1 MSETSPT
8 QPPLLPPSVEPALPP
23 GDPSPEP
30 SGQVPPSPP
39 VPQPAEPEPVLPQL
53 DSEDVRARAVSRE
66 ASATPPTSSS
76 HSTRWVALSVVALL
90 ALLMAWQVASDRWVP
105 YTARG
110 AAAGYIAQLTP
121 RVAGQ
126 VTQVTVQDGA
136 LVEAG
141 QPLAELDPTSF
152 DLAVRQ
158 AEVGLSRALQSNRAS
173 ATGIV
178 AAQAGVT
185 AARSQRENVQANTA
199 RTLQLVNRGFLSPV
213 KADDARAEQRNADSQ
228 LQKAQAELERAMITT
243 GARDDTNP
251 ELRTAQLQLEQ
262 AQLNRQFATLVA
274 PTRGVVT
281 NLRLAIGQYVAPGT
295 PAMTFIDARGAWITV
310 DLRENQLGN
319 VRTGDRVGVIFDA
332 VPGRIFEGR
341 VQSIAWGIDVGR
353 ASGGGLLQNLPEG
366 QWFEPAR
373 RIPVHVEL
381 DGGLDHWP
389 RAARI
394 GGKASA
400 VVYANGESGLLAS
413 IAGAMLWL
421 RAWLSYLY

>member
-1 MSETSPT
+1 MN
-8 QPPLLPPSVEPALPP
+8 
-23 GDPSPEP
+23 DPSPPQTPLQEALTTPTAAPEKPTPAPLPAVEP
-30 SGQVPPSPP
+30 SQAPPEVVNP
-39 VPQPAEPEPVLPQL
+39 
-53 DSEDVRARAVSRE
+53 DVRVSDA
-66 ASATPPTSSS
+66 ASALTPPPAPSSIS
-76 HSTRWVALSVVALL
+76 KSNSNSNSTTFVALGVVVGLG
-90 ALLMAWQVASDRWVP
+90 LLMAWQVASDRWVP

-110 AAAGYIAQLTP
+110 AVSGYIAQLTP
-121 RVAGQ
+121 RVSGQ
-126 VTQVTVQDGA
+126 VTQVKVQDGA

-141 QPLAELDPTSF
+141 QPLAQLDPTSF
-152 DLAVRQ
+152 DLAIRQ
-158 AEVGLSRALQSNRAS
+158 AEAGIARALQSNRAS

-185 AARSQRENVQANTA
+185 AARSQRENVQANAA
-199 RTLQLVNRGFLSPV
+199 RTLQLVSRGFLSSV

-228 LQKAQAELERAMITT
+228 LQKAQAELERALITT

-251 ELRTAQLQLEQ
+251 EVRSAQLQLEQ
-262 AQLNRQFATLVA
+262 AQLNRQFATLTA

-319 VRTGDRVGVIFDA
+319 VRSGDRVGVVFDA
-332 VPGRIFEGR
+332 VPGQVFEGR
-341 VQSIAWGIDVGR
+341 VQSMAWGIDVGR

-381 DGGLDHWP
+381 EGGLDNWP
-389 RAARI
+389 RAVRI

-400 VVYANGESGLLAS
+400 VVYANGENGLLAS
-413 IAGAMLWL
+413 LAGAMLRI

>member
-1 MSETSPT
+1 MNDKPTAETV
-8 QPPLLPPSVEPALPP
+8 LPPTADSAPQAQ
-23 GDPSPEP
+23 SHTPESAP
-30 SGQVPPSPP
+30 PP
-39 VPQPAEPEPVLPQL
+39 VPPPQAPPLPKPAVQDAAAKAL
-53 DSEDVRARAVSRE
+53 DARANDSSLE
-66 ASATPPTSSS
+66 TAPPAQPISS
-76 HSTRWVALSVVALL
+76 TKRVALGVLVLL
-90 ALLMAWQVASDRWVP
+90 CLLMAWQVASDRWIP

-110 AAAGYIAQLTP
+110 AVAGYIAQLTP

-126 VTQVTVQDGA
+126 VVDVAVQDGV

-141 QPLAELDPTSF
+141 QPLAQLDPTSF

-158 AEVGLSRALQSNRAS
+158 AEAGLSRALQSNRAS

-185 AARSQRENVQANTA
+185 AAQSQRENVQANTA
-199 RTLQLVNRGFLSPV
+199 RTLQLVGRGFLSDV
-213 KADDARAEQRNADSQ
+213 KADDARASQRTADSQ
-228 LQKAQAELERAMITT
+228 LQKAQAELERALITT
-243 GARDDTNP
+243 GGRGDVNP
-251 ELRTAQLQLEQ
+251 EVRAAQLQLEQ
-262 AQLNRQFATLVA
+262 AQLNRRFATLTA

-281 NLRLAIGQYVAPGT
+281 NLRMAIGQYVAPGT
-295 PAMTFIDARGAWITV
+295 PAMTFIDARGAWITI

-319 VRTGDRVGVIFDA
+319 VRIGDLVGVVFDA
-332 VPGRIFEGR
+332 APGQVFDGK

-353 ASGGGLLQNLPEG
+353 ASSGGLLQNLPEG

-381 DGGLDHWP
+381 DGGLDNWP

-400 VVYANGESGLLAS
+400 VVYANGQGGVLAWF
-413 IAGAMLWL
+413 AGAMLQV
-421 RAWLSYLY
+421 RAWMSYLY

>member
-1 MSETSPT
+1 
-8 QPPLLPPSVEPALPP
+8 
-23 GDPSPEP
+23 
-30 SGQVPPSPP
+30 
-39 VPQPAEPEPVLPQL
+39 
-53 DSEDVRARAVSRE
+53 
-66 ASATPPTSSS
+66 
-76 HSTRWVALSVVALL
+76 
-90 ALLMAWQVASDRWVP
+90 
-105 YTARG
+105 
-110 AAAGYIAQLTP
+110 
-121 RVAGQ
+121 
-126 VTQVTVQDGA
+126 VTEVKVQDGA

-141 QPLAELDPTSF
+141 QPLAQLDPTSF
-152 DLAVRQ
+152 DLAIRQ
-158 AEVGLSRALQSNRAS
+158 AEAGIARALQSNRAS

-185 AARSQRENVQANTA
+185 AARSQRENVQANAA
-199 RTLQLVNRGFLSPV
+199 RTLQLVSRGFLSSV

-228 LQKAQAELERAMITT
+228 LQKAQAELERALITT

-251 ELRTAQLQLEQ
+251 EVRSAQLQLEQ
-262 AQLNRQFATLVA
+262 AQLNRQFATLTA

-319 VRTGDRVGVIFDA
+319 VRSGDRVGVVFDA
-332 VPGRIFEGR
+332 VPGQVFEGR
-341 VQSIAWGIDVGR
+341 VQSVAWGIDVGR

-381 DGGLDHWP
+381 DGGLDNWP
-389 RAARI
+389 RAVRI

-400 VVYANGESGLLAS
+400 VVYANGENGLLAS
-413 IAGAMLWL
+413 IAGAMLRI